1 MQNLFSSFV
10 HIHVAA
16 SDGLSTKS
24 DIVVSAEVASS
35 YAVVCHRS
43 ATRAVTHHYDEAL
56 SACGLRGTQFTLLA
70 AVTFAGEATMTQL
83 AETLVMDRTTL
94 TRNLGPLKRE
104 GLIKAGRGK
113 DRRTRVVAVT
123 ERGRRALRE
132 AYPLWEKAQAAVV
145 KGLGPKAWKELMA
158 TLTAA
163 VSVSQGQTL

>member
-1 MQNLFSSFV
+1 
-10 HIHVAA
+10 
-16 SDGLSTKS
+16 
-24 DIVVSAEVASS
+24 
-35 YAVVCHRS
+35 
-43 ATRAVTHHYDEAL
+43 
-56 SACGLRGTQFTLLA
+56 
-70 AVTFAGEATMTQL
+70 MTQL

-113 DRRTRVVAVT
+113 DRRTRVVAGT

-145 KGLGPKAWKELMA
+145 KGLGPKGWKELMA